1 MVHRLRTLCCSNLHD
16 AFRVGPVVTLLMG
29 VALHFLGYFGLWWAA
44 RGVFMPP
51 YWVLVMIAFFT
62 CNAQTFMETGSLV
75 TSIRNFDT
83 ER

>member
-1 MVHRLRTLCCSNLHD
+1 MVSTLCCSYLHD
-16 AFRVGPVVTLLMG
+16 AFRVGPIVTLLVG